1 MHKIMAINAGSS
13 SLKFQIFTMPGEEVL
28 VKGLIERIG
37 LPDAIFN
44 MSFQNEKIKETR
56 AINDHGKAVEIL
68 LEQLKAH
75 QVINDL
81 SEITGVGHRVAHGGE
96 DFVTSCVVT
105 DEVVKG
111 IEAVTNL

>member
-44 MSFQNEKIKETR
+44 MSFQNKKIKEIR
-56 AINDHGKAVEIL
+56 A
-68 LEQLKAH
+68 
-75 QVINDL
+75 
-81 SEITGVGHRVAHGGE
+81 
-96 DFVTSCVVT
+96 
-105 DEVVKG
+105 
-111 IEAVTNL
+111 

>member
-44 MSFQNEKIKETR
+44 MSFQNKKIKEIR
-56 AINDHGKAVEIL
+56 AINNHGEAVEIL
-68 LEQLKAH
+68 LEAAEGASS
-75 QVINDL
+75 N
-81 SEITGVGHRVAHGGE
+81 
-96 DFVTSCVVT
+96 
-105 DEVVKG
+105 
-111 IEAVTNL
+111 